1 MKNEANTVSILYY
14 VAEDFV
20 KLPRL
25 RKFHIG
31 VDMKYIDIDEVD
43 LTEEEIELR
52 VFKGMYKTNSLSEFV
67 NIVYKAKYD
76 D

>member
-1 MKNEANTVSILYY
+1 MKNQSNTVSILYY

-20 KLPRL
+20 KLSRL

-31 VDMKYIDIDEVD
+31 VDMKFIDIEESF
-43 LTEEEIELR
+43 LTEEEIEYR
-52 VFKGMYKTNSLSEFV
+52 VFTGMYNTSALSEFV